1 MKRREFMIHSG
12 AGALALCVSSDA
24 RAQSP
29 APGSDA
35 KRERVCVSSWSFH
48 NLFTATHDHKAPP
61 LDKPLKAL
69 DFPEMIAD
77 RYHVH
82 NLEIVSPHFES
93 SERSYL
99 RELKVR
105 LERAHS
111 RLVNI
116 PVDYDELWEKPAL
129 SAPDTKEREH
139 AISMYAKWIDIAHE
153 MGARSVRCDPGI
165 INLADPSPTIDS
177 YKTLVSHGRA
187 KDIRVIVEN
196 HGTAS
201 QHPEELVEILKASG
215 AGALPDFGNFPNEET
230 RERGLRLMFPLAV
243 TVCHAKLNPARFDF
257 AHCVQMSMAANYQG
271 VYSIEAGGRGDPY
284 EAVQQVVDA
293 LLQNL

>member
-1 MKRREFMIHSG
+1 
-12 AGALALCVSSDA
+12 
-24 RAQSP
+24 
-29 APGSDA
+29 
-35 KRERVCVSSWSFH
+35 
-48 NLFTATHDHKAPP
+48 

-93 SERSYL
+93 SEPSYI
-99 RELKVR
+99 RELKAR

-111 RLVNI
+111 HLVNI
-116 PVDYDELWEKPAL
+116 PIDYDELWEKPAL
-129 SAPDTKEREH
+129 SAPDSKEREK
-139 AISMYAKWIDIAHE
+139 AVSMYAKWIDVAHE
-153 MGARSVRCDPGI
+153 IGARSVRCDPGI

-177 YKTLVSHGRA
+177 YKTLVARGRA

-201 QHPEELVEILKASG
+201 ERPEELVEILKASG

-230 RERGLRLMFPLAV
+230 RARGYA
-243 TVCHAKLNPARFDF
+243 
-257 AHCVQMSMAANYQG
+257 
-271 VYSIEAGGRGDPY
+271 
-284 EAVQQVVDA
+284 
-293 LLQNL
+293 